1 MSLVVPNG
9 DDCIRTD
16 PGPGLDLRRRTV
28 EAADPGIGRG
38 HGPVHLV
45 GIGVVPRLV
54 KVVRDL
60 GQTVGQRSAG
70 IGAQTTTRT
79 DGGILINL
87 QVSLFEREVNEELVK
102 LTLLCF
108 ILPEERRIVYVGRL
122 ENELT
127 KEELR
132 SKFISYGTIRMVT
145 LHEKT
150 NG

>member
-9 DDCIRTD
+9 DDCIRTGR
-16 PGPGLDLRRRTV
+16 GPGLDLRRRTV

-38 HGPVHLV
+38 PVHLV
-45 GIGVVPRLV
+45 GIGAVPRLV
-54 KVVRDL
+54 KVDRDL
-60 GQTVGQRSAG
+60 GQTVDQRSAG
-70 IGAQTTTRT
+70 IEAQTTTRT